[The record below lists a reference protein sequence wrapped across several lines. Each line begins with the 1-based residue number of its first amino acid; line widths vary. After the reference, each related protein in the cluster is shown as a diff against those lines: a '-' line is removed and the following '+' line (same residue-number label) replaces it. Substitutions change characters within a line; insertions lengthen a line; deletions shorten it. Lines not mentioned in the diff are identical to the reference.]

1 MIEPGNRPTFLRWS
15 RKSSTDAR
23 AWVATFAFI
32 VSAFLSLIYLLCRVG
47 FGTPIGRPLAL
58 MGLSGWLTMVPFG
71 LHLVLREAEARY
83 SWFTSESF
91 LALATILVTAFVG
104 WLVPRAGLN
113 PFPLF
118 GAAGGLGALLLI
130 ARQFTLSA
138 GRSTK
143 WFLAATVLMSVWIA
157 GVEWANGFL
166 SPLILE
172 NVILNG
178 GTSKVDTWYLS
189 SISNMVQLHGVA
201 SHGLNGIPSLSYH
214 YGSGWLFAQFANLTG
229 MPVFD
234 FFNLGVP
241 VVLIPIFFRGIL
253 VTANDLRD
261 RRANEQFRSLHESPL
276 IWALLAAATIGAL
289 PPMALHAG
297 GIWASGPILSESYVT
312 AIALSLFAIGTFGC
326 FWMDWSDPSPGKT
339 GKSSSALMLLGFI
352 PLTLAG
358 IGIIKVSQLLLLLT
372 MVGWF
377 FLRRSLWKKPLA
389 VVSILLTFALA
400 LLVYRHVVTPE
411 RATGFSPLH
420 FMQFIPTAAWI
431 FFPFIHLFWTW
442 AYALLRIYLL
452 RIRDLRE
459 LGTALKSGRIPDVEF
474 VVLLGIVGLIP
485 GNVFDI
491 SSDQYYFSDY
501 QRWVALTML
510 LGSPAIL
517 TLLGNWFAELGE
529 RGQRLPSLAK
539 KTGIVLLAPFAITMV
554 FTALTWG
561 SRLVSANLATRREIQ
576 SVAGTLPSEGVG
588 LGFVRALKSGPSG
601 LSSFRSSQLRPLADA
616 NTIQLALKASPRFEL
631 VSKLRGLGEASWQQ
645 RRETVLFVQPD
656 VQQFWSLLPRAP
668 LCVYSA
674 MVAPAVAGIPVLQ
687 GVPPGCEIPVAQLGG
702 NYRKVDRWEL
712 EADATSSAVCAQ
724 ARQKGFRRVL
734 RIRPAQ
740 NNRISVIPLDCGA

>member
-1 MIEPGNRPTFLRWS
+1 M
-15 RKSSTDAR
+15 
-23 AWVATFAFI
+23 ATFAFI
-32 VSAFLSLIYLLCRVG
+32 VSALLALIYLLCRVG

-58 MGLSGWLTMVPFG
+58 VGLSGWLTIVPFG
-71 LHLVLREAEARY
+71 LHLVLRQGEGRF

-91 LALATILVTAFVG
+91 LALATILGTAFVG
-104 WLVPRAGLN
+104 WIVPRAGLN
-113 PFPLF
+113 PFPLL
-118 GAAGGLGALLLI
+118 GAAGGLGALILI
-130 ARQFTLSA
+130 TRQFTLSG

-143 WFLAATVLMSVWIA
+143 WFLAASVLMSVWIA

-189 SISNMVQLHGVA
+189 SIANMVQLHGAA
-201 SHGLNGIPSLSYH
+201 SHGLNGIPPLSYH

-253 VTANDLRD
+253 VAANDLRD
-261 RRANEQFRSLHESPL
+261 RRENGQFGSLHDSSL
-276 IWALLAAATIGAL
+276 IWALLGAATIGAL
-289 PPMALHAG
+289 PPMALHAAG
-297 GIWASGPILSESYVT
+297 VWASGPILSESYVT
-312 AIALSLFAIGTFGC
+312 AIALSLFAIGTFGR
-326 FWMDWSDPSPGKT
+326 FWMDWSDPASGKT
-339 GKSSSALMLLGFI
+339 GKSSVALMLLGFI
-352 PLTLAG
+352 PLALAG
-358 IGIIKVSQLLLLLT
+358 IGIIKVSQLLLLLA
-372 MVGWF
+372 MVSWF

-389 VVSILLTFALA
+389 VVSIFVTFALA

-411 RATGFSPLH
+411 RSTGFSPLH

-431 FFPFIHLFWTW
+431 FFPFLHLFWTW

-452 RIRDLRE
+452 RIRDMQE
-459 LGTALKSGRIPDVEF
+459 LGAALKAGSIPDVEF

-510 LGSPAIL
+510 LGSPAML
-517 TLLGNWFAELGE
+517 TLLGNWFAELGAK
-529 RGQRLPSLAK
+529 GQKLPPLAK
-539 KTGIVLLAPFAITMV
+539 KTGIVLLTPFVLTMLL
-554 FTALTWG
+554 TTMTWG
-561 SRLVSANLATRREIQ
+561 SRLIRDNVATRREIQ
-576 SVAGTLPSEGVG
+576 AVAGTLPSEGVAR
-588 LGFVRALKSGPSG
+588 GFVRALKSGPSG
-601 LSSFRSSQLRPLADA
+601 LSDFRSTHLLPLADA
-616 NTIQLALKASPRFEL
+616 RAIQLALKASPRFEL
-631 VSKLRGLGEASWQQ
+631 VAKLRSLGELPWQD

-668 LCVYSA
+668 LCIYSA
-674 MVAPAVAGIPVLQ
+674 MLAPAVGGIPVLQ
-687 GVPPGCEIPVAQLGG
+687 GIPPGCEIPVDQLGG
-702 NYRKVDRWEL
+702 QYRRVDRWEV
-712 EADATSSAVCAQ
+712 ESDATSSQLCTQ
-724 ARQKGFRRVL
+724 ARHKGFRRVL
-734 RIRPAQ
+734 RIRQDPD
-740 NNRISVIPLDCGA
+740 NRISVIPLDCGA